1 MKSEKTTVIFFEE
14 LKKEAQKRIIAVELE
29 GILEL
34 DEVKVKSV
42 DVVADCYG
50 YDPDPAKQELLE
62 DVHAK
67 TSAGNWLLVWDCL
80 ECEFQTVMKE

>member
-29 GILEL
+29 GTLEL
-34 DEVKVKSV
+34 DEVKVNSV

-50 YDPDPAKQELLE
+50 YDPDPTKQELLE
-62 DVHAK
+62 DVHVK
-67 TSAGNWLLVWDCL
+67 TSAGNWLLVWDCK
-80 ECEFQTVMKE
+80 CEFQTVTKE